1 MVTPGDVKL
10 KTPLKGRR
18 YFILEQNEPKKSRIV
33 IIYFEH
39 CAE

>member
-1 MVTPGDVKL
+1 MVMPGIIQL

-18 YFILEQNEPKKSRIV
+18 YFILEQSEQKTNIIV

-39 CAE
+39 CTE